1 MTSPL
6 ASATATAKPAAP
18 SFSLGAAPAGCAAS
32 DRDLWLV
39 TDSAG
44 TSVLQ
49 RFDVP
54 AQKLTKVGDL
64 ACAPRSVA
72 LDRAGTLWGLS
83 ADGKLWTI
91 DTKDARCTPTKMKP
105 AQSGFSQFHMT
116 FVLEEQRETLYV
128 SDEHADHGEPSASL
142 GLGAIDTK
150 TLRLT
155 KLGRFDNPDPRN
167 DLPCAIAGTGDGRLF
182 AVCVGGEVWRAGKP
196 EKGRVPL
203 EPVVAH
209 AEWLH
214 AVHLRPVAFWGG
226 ALWSFSPPCD
236 ERPDDAR
243 CADYGSRVVRY
254 SLAEHR
260 AAVVS
265 EDLGATVTTAT
276 SSTCA
281 PLN

>member
-1 MTSPL
+1 V
-6 ASATATAKPAAP
+6 P
-18 SFSLGAAPAGCAAS
+18 SFSLGAAPAGCVAA

-44 TSVLQ
+44 TAVLQ

-64 ACAPRSVA
+64 ACAPRSIA

-83 ADGKLWTI
+83 ADGKLFTI
-91 DTKDARCTPTKMKP
+91 DTKDARCAPTKMKP
-105 AQSGFSQFHMT
+105 AQSGFAQFYMA
-116 FVLEEQRETLYV
+116 FVLEDQRETLYA
-128 SDEHADHGEPSASL
+128 SDEHTEHGDPTTSL
-142 GLGAIDTK
+142 GLGVIDTK

-167 DLPCAIAGTGDGRLF
+167 DLPCAIAGTGDGRLY
-182 AVCVGGEVWRAGKP
+182 AVCVGGEVWRAGKA
-196 EKGRVPL
+196 ERGRVPL
-203 EPVVAH
+203 EPVVAR

-214 AVHLRPVAFWGG
+214 PVHLRPVAFWGD
-226 ALWSFSPPCD
+226 ALWSFSHPCD
-236 ERPDDAR
+236 ERPADAR

-260 AAVVS
+260 AAVAR
-265 EDLGATVTTAT
+265 EDLGAIVTAAT

-281 PLN
+281 PAASSSAQ